1 MDKIVYSKIAFEDLQ
16 KIKYEKSMED
26 VIQGIVLLNKIVDFI
41 EDLVDKK
48 GHENFNEEFY
58 YIKIDDYFVFYII
71 EDKKFKIVR
80 ILSENLDYIE
90 EIFN

>member
-48 GHENFNEEFY
+48 DHENFNEEFY

-80 ILSENLDYIE
+80 VLSENLDYIE